1 MQFVEMRDANGAS
14 SAGVDFRFN
23 VYGAKQGK
31 DGK

>member
-1 MQFVEMRDANGAS
+1 MQFVEVKDAEGSS